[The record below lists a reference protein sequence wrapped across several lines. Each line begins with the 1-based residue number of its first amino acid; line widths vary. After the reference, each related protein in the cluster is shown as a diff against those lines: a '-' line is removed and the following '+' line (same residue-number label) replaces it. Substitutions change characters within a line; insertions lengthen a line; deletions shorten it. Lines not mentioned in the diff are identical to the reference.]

1 MRKKSTKFAPFLVSL
16 LIICLLSA
24 CGRQNITKNGPKATY
39 EESQTELYGPYNV
52 VRVVD
57 GDTVIIDLD
66 GTTTRIR
73 ILGIDTPESVAPEES
88 GKINTDEGT
97 IASNRA
103 NELLE
108 DTKVYLE
115 YDSEKLDQYDRTLA
129 YVYLEDGSMF
139 EEIMISEGLA
149 KVVSYKPNN
158 LYSEYFYEL
167 QDAAKYQNKGFWR
180 TGFFK

>member
-16 LIICLLSA
+16 LIICLLST
-24 CGRQNITKNGPKATY
+24 CCRQSITKNEPKTIH
-39 EESQTELYGPYNV
+39 EETQAGLYGPYDV
-52 VRVVD
+52 IRVVD

-66 GTTTRIR
+66 GTNTRIR

-88 GKINTDEGT
+88 GKTNTDEGT
-97 IASNRA
+97 IASTRA
-103 NELLE
+103 KELLE

-115 YDSEKLDQYDRTLA
+115 YDAEKLDQYDRTLA
-129 YVYLEDGSMF
+129 YVYLEDGEMF

-158 LYSEYFYEL
+158 LYSEYFYKL
-167 QDAAKYQNKGFWR
+167 QDAAKDQSKGFWE